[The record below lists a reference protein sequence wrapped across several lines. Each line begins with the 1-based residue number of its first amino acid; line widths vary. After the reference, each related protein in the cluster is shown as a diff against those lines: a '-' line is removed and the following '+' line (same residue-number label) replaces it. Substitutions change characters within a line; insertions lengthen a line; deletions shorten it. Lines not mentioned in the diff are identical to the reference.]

1 MGVTE
6 KNSGVRWKKVMSKK
20 NRVTTQERKKEG
32 VGTLLLGI
40 DKTVLLSI
48 IYLLNY
54 SSKGLSEVKD
64 K

>member
-1 MGVTE
+1 
-6 KNSGVRWKKVMSKK
+6 MSKK